1 MCSDSEKNMSAFADQ
16 NHAPSLTCVRL
27 EGCKN
32 LKNITIKTMK
42 LTKKNVG
49 SKAFSGIHAKAVI
62 KVPKKK
68 QSAYKKILKARGVT
82 KKEKVQAIKVKLKK
96 A

>member
-1 MCSDSEKNMSAFADQ
+1 MPAVARKTSQKISALNNDPTNTFGTARETNTISELPGKMVALKKA
-16 NHAPSLTCVRL
+16 
-27 EGCKN
+27 
-32 LKNITIKTMK
+32 LKNI
-42 LTKKNVG
+42 
-49 SKAFSGIHAKAVI
+49 SAKAVI